1 MNTVHRAPALRKM
14 ALSTGVGCFT
24 VSHISIIVINFLF
37 WLCWVT
43 AALWVFLD
51 DAPGC
56 HCPFVLCL
64 DPQDCLRVGFCHRV
78 LIKSGPGNRGLLA
91 CLTTHEAMSR
101 ISS

>member
-43 AALWVFLD
+43 AALWAFLWFGGLGLLSSCGAGASLLQ
-51 DAPGC
+51 APG
-56 HCPFVLCL
+56 PA
-64 DPQDCLRVGFCHRV
+64 
-78 LIKSGPGNRGLLA
+78 RGLRSHGSQALEHRLDSCVTRA
-91 CLTTHEAMSR
+91 
-101 ISS
+101 